1 MDSLLDTAPCGFL
14 AFTDD
19 GRIVLVN
26 ATLLKLLGREPG
38 EVQGKHIESILSVA
52 GRIFYQ
58 THLFPMLKMHGRVD
72 EMYLLLR
79 SKSGENVPMLT
90 NAVRR
95 ERDGVMVNDCVFVPM
110 RQRSRYEEEILQ
122 AKKEAEEANRLKDD
136 FLATVSHELR
146 TPLTAMLGWVHIL
159 RNRALDPQR
168 VAHAVEV
175 IERNARAQ
183 AQLIEDLLDV
193 SRIVSGK
200 MRLDVQPVD
209 PAELIETAIES
220 VRPAAD
226 AKHVRIRKV
235 LDGSAGPISGDAAR
249 LQQVIWNLL
258 SNAIKFTPQ
267 HGQVQVRLER
277 INSHIEITV
286 SDTGAGISPE
296 FLPYVFE
303 RFRQADQKLNR
314 HHGGLGLGL
323 AIVRHLVELHGGEV
337 SVYSQGEGQGAT
349 FTVVLPL
356 MIIHHQPA
364 EDKSRVH
371 PHAGI
376 VSRSIEV
383 TQRLDGVQVLIV
395 DDEADTRDLLATILK
410 QYGAEASSA
419 GSAQEAIA
427 HLNQQPSDVMISD
440 IGMPDEDGYELIRQ
454 VRSLPAERGGNT
466 PAIALTAYA
475 RVEDRLRAFQ
485 AGYQMYI
492 AKPVEPA
499 ELVAVIASLLERNP

>member
-19 GRIVLVN
+19 GRVVMVN
-26 ATLLKLLGREPG
+26 TTLLKLLGRELG
-38 EVQGKHIESILSVA
+38 EVQGKHVESILSVA

-58 THLFPMLKMHGRVD
+58 THLFPMLKMHGKVD

-79 SKSGENVPMLT
+79 SKSGENVPMLA

-95 ERDGVMVNDCVFVPM
+95 ERDGMMVNDCVFVPM

-226 AKHVRIRKV
+226 AKSVQVQKV
-235 LDGSAGPISGDAAR
+235 LDSGAGPISGDAAR

-267 HGQVQVRLER
+267 GGQVQVRLER
-277 INSHIEITV
+277 INSHVEITV
-286 SDTGAGISPE
+286 NDTGAGISPE

-337 SVYSQGEGQGAT
+337 RVYSQGEGQGAT

-356 MIIHHQPA
+356 IVHHQLA
-364 EDKSRVH
+364 EDNSRVH
-371 PHAGI
+371 PRASI

-383 TQRLDGVQVLIV
+383 TQRLDSVRVLIV
-395 DDEADTRDLLATILK
+395 DDEADTRDLLTMILR

-419 GSAQEAIA
+419 GSAREAIA
-427 HLNQQPSDVMISD
+427 RLNQQLSDVMVSD

-454 VRSLPAERGGNT
+454 VRALPAERGGNT

-475 RVEDRLRAFQ
+475 RVEDRLKAFQ